1 MTNRI
6 EHPERY
12 TWWLNELESLGIETK
27 KDKNAL
33 NDRKE
38 ASDLTEDIKQA
49 LYEEYKA
56 EYNEK

>member
-1 MTNRI
+1 MANRI

-38 ASDLTEDIKQA
+38 ASDLTEDIKQI

-56 EYNEK
+56 AYNEK

>member
-1 MTNRI
+1 MANRT

-12 TWWLNELESLGIETK
+12 AWWLNELESLGIDTK

-38 ASDLTEDIKQA
+38 ASDLTEDIKQI

-56 EYNEK
+56 AYDEN

>member
-1 MTNRI
+1 MANGI

-33 NDRKE
+33 NNRKE
-38 ASDLTEDIKQA
+38 ASDLTKDIKQI

-56 EYNEK
+56 AYDEK

>member
-1 MTNRI
+1 MANRT

-12 TWWLNELESLGIETK
+12 TWWLNELESLGIDTK

-33 NDRKE
+33 KDRKE
-38 ASDLTEDIKQA
+38 ASDLSEDIKQI

-56 EYNEK
+56 AYDEK

>member
-1 MTNRI
+1 MANKI
-6 EHPERY
+6 EYPERY

-38 ASDLTEDIKQA
+38 ASDLTKDIKQI

-56 EYNEK
+56 AYNEK